1 MSGSWKKSGSFEARL
16 QRGVKAYLPEDF
28 EEERTFHKVL
38 GDTVIKGTSDF
49 YLQLRKSVYELK
61 FMRGKPEPLRHHRL
75 RACIYKWLSDAE
87 HAYLLYCSPREFKEF
102 EVDDEFYDGNV
113 KTLIE
118 NWNSPK
124 WDWECEL
131 CVYNSLCLNKAFK
144 K

>member
-87 HAYLLYCSPREFKEF
+87 HAYLLYCSPAEFKE
-102 EVDDEFYDGNV
+102 VKVNDEFHGGNV
-113 KTLIE
+113 KALME
-118 NWNSPK
+118 NWNSPM
-124 WDWECEL
+124 
-131 CVYNSLCLNKAFK
+131 
-144 K
+144 